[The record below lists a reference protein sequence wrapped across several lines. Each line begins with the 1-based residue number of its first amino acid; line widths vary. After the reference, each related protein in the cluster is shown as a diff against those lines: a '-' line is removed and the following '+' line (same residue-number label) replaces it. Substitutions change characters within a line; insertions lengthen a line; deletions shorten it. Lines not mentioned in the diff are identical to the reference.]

1 LSIETRFRIERP
13 AFVLD
18 VAGSFPGE
26 GVTAVFGPSGC
37 GKTTLLRA
45 IAGLERDDGGYCRVG
60 DKVWQGEGL
69 FLPTHRRPLGYVFQ
83 EPSLFPHLT
92 VRRNLEYGLKRV
104 PAAERR
110 VDLAQAVELLGV
122 KALLNRLPGGL
133 SGGERQRVAIARALL
148 ASPRLLLMDEPLAA
162 LDRRSKAEI
171 LPFLEGLHA
180 ELAMPIVYVSH
191 ALDEVTRLADHL
203 VLMEEGRIRAA
214 GPVAAMLTRLDL
226 PLAHGDDAEAVVEAR
241 VVGHDEEYHLT
252 ELEFPGGRIAVSREA
267 LPLGHRVRL
276 RFLARDVSLTLERQ
290 TGTSILNI
298 LPVVVTAV
306 AEETSSQMMVRLDAE
321 GVPLLARVTRKS
333 AETLSLAPGRQV
345 FAQIKSVALVG

>member
-1 LSIETRFRIERP
+1 
-13 AFVLD
+13 
-18 VAGSFPGE
+18 
-26 GVTAVFGPSGC
+26 
-37 GKTTLLRA
+37 
-45 IAGLERDDGGYCRVG
+45 
-60 DKVWQGEGL
+60 
-69 FLPTHRRPLGYVFQ
+69 VFQ

-92 VRRNLEYGLKRV
+92 VRRNLAYGLKRV

-110 VDLAQAVELLGV
+110 VDLAQAAELLGV

-252 ELEFPGGRIAVSREA
+252 ELGFPGGRIAVSREA

-306 AEETSSQMMVRLDAE
+306 AEETPSQMMVRLDAE